1 MRIEL
6 PSQGQR
12 TPDHKAQAVVP
23 TAEELRV
30 EKEGQ
35 TTKTDEPVTKQIDEE
50 DKEGDQHVRED
61 VMEEAVREGEEGS
74 LTQSAWPVCCV
85 ARRRRWTRC
94 TGR

>member
-1 MRIEL
+1 M
-6 PSQGQR
+6 PM
-12 TPDHKAQAVVP
+12 
-23 TAEELRV
+23 AEDLRV

-35 TTKTDEPVTKQIDEE
+35 TTKTRESETKQIDEE
-50 DKEGDQHVRED
+50 DKEGEEHVRED
-61 VMEEAVREGEEGS
+61 VMEEAVREGEEES